1 MMIGSHRDQQDAA
14 NGADMTHMTLALS
27 DDLAQRLRPLE
38 PYLSTVL
45 ELSLVGFQTA
55 AAATA
60 TEVIRFLSGNPSP
73 REILAYH
80 ASEPT
85 QERTCRLLALNQAG
99 LLSEEEERKLD
110 ELEKIEHIV
119 RLLKARAA
127 AALKDS

>member
-1 MMIGSHRDQQDAA
+1 
-14 NGADMTHMTLALS
+14 MTSMTLALS

-38 PYLSTVL
+38 SYLSTVL

-60 TEVIRFLSGNPSP
+60 TEVIRFLSGDPAP
-73 REILAYH
+73 KDILAYH
-80 ASEPT
+80 ASERA
-85 QERTCRLLALNQAG
+85 QERTRRLLALNQAG
-99 LLSEEEERKLD
+99 LLSEEEQRKLD

-127 AALKDS
+127 ATLKDA